1 MSDAALSQLAHEPD
15 PIPRPVARRPLAIA
29 RLTLNDFR
37 SYAWLRLDVDPAP
50 VVLTGPN
57 GAGKTNLL
65 EALSMLAPGR
75 GLRRVRLADM
85 DRRGTDGAACGCWSV
100 AATVFSADG
109 PVEVGTGRDPSDP
122 SGPSD
127 VSDGERRDG
136 RRIVRIDGA
145 PARGQ
150 AALARVL
157 SLVWLTPEMDR
168 LFVEGA
174 GARRRFLDRL
184 VYGFDPDHAR
194 RVGAYEQAMRERN
207 RLLRESRSGPVADA
221 AWLAALEDRMARE
234 GVAIAA
240 ARRAF
245 VTRLGQAAAAG
256 ESVFP
261 QAALAMEGEVEDW
274 LDSCP
279 ALAAEDRLR
288 DALASARRVDTEAG
302 RATIGPHRGDF
313 TARHLAKDRPAGE
326 CSTGEQKALLISIV
340 LADARLRTLEADT
353 PPVLLLDEV
362 AAHLDRDRR
371 AALFDEVRALGAQ
384 AWLTGTDRAS
394 FEALEGRA
402 NFFDVSDGTVRHA
415 KGAEGLK

>member
-1 MSDAALSQLAHEPD
+1 MSDAALSQSAREPGPAPR
-15 PIPRPVARRPLAIA
+15 PIPGRPVAIE
-29 RLTLNDFR
+29 RLTLGDFR
-37 SYAWLRLDVDPAP
+37 SYAWLRLDVDPTP

-75 GLRRVRLADM
+75 GLRRARLGEM
-85 DRRGTDGAACGCWSV
+85 DRRGAGGAAHGRWSV
-100 AATVFSADG
+100 AATISAAEG

-122 SGPSD
+122 PGD
-127 VSDGERRDG
+127 GDGEKRDG

-157 SLVWLTPEMDR
+157 GLVWLTPEMDR

-194 RVGAYEQAMRERN
+194 RVGAYEQSMRERN
-207 RLLRESRSGPVADA
+207 RLLRDARPGPAADT

-245 VTRLGQAAAAG
+245 VARLGQAVAAG
-256 ESVFP
+256 ESAFP
-261 QAALAMEGEVEDW
+261 RAALVIEGEVEGW
-274 LDSCP
+274 LASGP

-288 DALASARRVDTEAG
+288 AAFAAARHADAEAG
-302 RATIGPHRGDF
+302 RATSGPHRDDF

-326 CSTGEQKALLISIV
+326 CSTGEQKALLVSIV
-340 LADARLRTLEADT
+340 LADARLRALEAGT

-362 AAHLDRDRR
+362 AAHLDRERR
-371 AALFDEVRALGAQ
+371 AALFEEVRALGAQ

-394 FEALEGRA
+394 FESLEGRA
-402 NFFDVSDGTVRHA
+402 QFFDVADGAVRRA
-415 KGAEGLK
+415 KGAEGLI

>member
-1 MSDAALSQLAHEPD
+1 MSDAALSQPAPELGPT
-15 PIPRPVARRPLAIA
+15 PRSTIGRPLAIA
-29 RLTLNDFR
+29 RLTLGDFR
-37 SYAWLRLDVDPAP
+37 SYGWLRLDVEPAP

-75 GLRRVRLADM
+75 GLRRARLGEM
-85 DRRGTDGAACGCWSV
+85 DRCGPDGVASGCWSV
-100 AATVFSADG
+100 AATVSTAGG

-122 SGPSD
+122 SGEGD
-127 VSDGERRDG
+127 GDGENRSWRRL
-136 RRIVRIDGA
+136 VRIDGA

-184 VYGFDPDHAR
+184 VYGFDPEHAR

-207 RLLRESRSGPVADA
+207 RLLRESRSGPAADM

-234 GVAIAA
+234 GIAIAA
-240 ARRAF
+240 ARHAF
-245 VTRLGQAAAAG
+245 VARLGQAVAVG
-256 ESVFP
+256 ESAFP
-261 QAALAMEGEVEDW
+261 QAALAMEGEVEGW
-274 LDSCP
+274 LESGP

-288 DALASARRVDTEAG
+288 DALAAARRVDADAG
-302 RATIGPHRGDF
+302 RATNGPHRGDF

-340 LADARLRTLEADT
+340 LADARLRALEAGT

-362 AAHLDRDRR
+362 AAHLDRARR
-371 AALFDEVRALGAQ
+371 AALFDEVSALGAQ

-402 NFFDVSDGTVRHA
+402 QFFDVADSAVHRV
-415 KGAEGLK
+415 KGANGLT